1 MVFSSNLMRDLIAS
15 LPYRLSTTEPALAQG
30 AAIVGQHNGPFYK
43 ITERQNLSRFALRTS
58 QWVRTNYVQILWYGI
73 TYYWEVRYQKEKT
86 YPIWE
91 NMSFVHPHISTTLAR
106 SGKTCRLSCTY

>member
-58 QWVRTNYVQILWYGI
+58 QCVRTN
-73 TYYWEVRYQKEKT
+73 TMVRYHVLLGSTVSKR
-86 YPIWE
+86 E
-91 NMSFVHPHISTTLAR
+91 NISDM
-106 SGKTCRLSCTY
+106 GKHVVCTSKY